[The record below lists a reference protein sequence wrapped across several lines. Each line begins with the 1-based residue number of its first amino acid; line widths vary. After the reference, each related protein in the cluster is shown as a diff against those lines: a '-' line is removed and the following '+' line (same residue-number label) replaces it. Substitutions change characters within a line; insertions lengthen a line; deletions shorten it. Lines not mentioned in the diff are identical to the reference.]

1 MQLIRELV
9 ERRQTV
15 TSSLAGI
22 AVLLVMTHVG
32 WQLFTF
38 FTGHDHVL
46 GLIRLFHL
54 NEEWN
59 IPSLFSAMLLISAAM
74 LLSFIAM
81 REKQSAARDWSKWTV
96 LAIGFFYMAIDEFGY
111 LHEQLIR
118 PGRALLGERSLGLLY
133 YAWVVPAS
141 AIILVL
147 AVYFLGFLR
156 RLPPWTSRA
165 FILAGAIFV
174 GGAVGIE
181 MLEGRQHLLY
191 GKQDFTY
198 QMYVTVEEAMEM
210 LGVVVFIGALL
221 RYIAEKHSAVE
232 AMQSGERSASTAG
245 PPRDPPVLI
254 HRS

>member
-1 MQLIRELV
+1 MQLIREVV
-9 ERRQTV
+9 ERRRTV
-15 TSSLAGI
+15 TLSLAAM

-38 FTGHDHVL
+38 FTGHDYVR
-46 GLIRLFHL
+46 GLINLFHL

-74 LLSFIAM
+74 LLSFLAV

-96 LAIGFFYMAIDEFGY
+96 LAVGFFYMAIDEFGY

-118 PGRALLGERSLGLLY
+118 PGRALLGDRSLGLLY

-141 AIILVL
+141 AIVLVL

-191 GKQDFTY
+191 GKQDLTY

-210 LGVVVFIGALL
+210 LGVVLFIGALL
-221 RYIAEKHSAVE
+221 RYIAEKHFAAE
-232 AMQSGERSASTAG
+232 AMEPDKRSTSTIWRPGTRRAF
-245 PPRDPPVLI
+245 R
-254 HRS
+254 RT